1 MSKHT
6 QCKKKNFLIKEL
18 HKMAVCANCGDEHCD
33 ARCQQGPPRIALP
46 KVKYD
51 KVGDKESLRRER
63 DRDLDLCAF
72 NGDGLETFLKCN
84 MPKRTHPAELA
95 AFLMHILSKTECYG
109 ITPVTLCVV
118 QRLAW
123 ICNARDDVTLETVA
137 QNVAIAMREPNA
149 TERLL
154 TAIRYVLTQGY
165 IHTTTNE
172 K

>member
-1 MSKHT
+1 
-6 QCKKKNFLIKEL
+6 
-18 HKMAVCANCGDEHCD
+18 MAVCAICGDPLCD
-33 ARCQQGPPRIALP
+33 SWCRQNMPRVALA
-46 KVKYD
+46 KKKED
-51 KVGDKESLRRER
+51 KVDDKESLRREY

-72 NGDGLETFLKCN
+72 NGDGLESFLKHN
-84 MPKRTHPAELA
+84 MPKRTHPAELG

-109 ITPVTLCVV
+109 ITPITLCVV
-118 QRLAW
+118 QQLAW
-123 ICNARDDVTLETVA
+123 TCNARDEVTLKTVA
-137 QNVAIAMREPNA
+137 QNVAIGMREPNA